1 MPDMIAEKKAE
12 RMNKKENSLPTGN
25 ETILIV
31 DDHET
36 IWDFLIEALQ
46 KLGYSV
52 LLAENGIDAV
62 EIYQANPDQIDLVLL
77 DMIMP
82 KQGGHQTFFRIRDI
96 DPKAKVLLSSGFVS
110 EAEVQDLLKQGA
122 CGFLPKP
129 HRLPT
134 VAKAI
139 RQVLDTGRYTG

>member
-1 MPDMIAEKKAE
+1 MTAETIQ
-12 RMNKKENSLPTGN
+12 SLPHGT

-46 KLGYSV
+46 MLGYSV
-52 LLAENGIDAV
+52 LLAENGEDAV
-62 EIYQANPDQIDLVLL
+62 NIYRDNPGAVDLVLL

-82 KQGGHQTFFRIRDI
+82 KLGGHQAFYQLRAI
-96 DPKAKVLLSSGFVS
+96 DPKVKVLLSSGFVS
-110 EAEVQDLLKQGA
+110 EEEVHDLLQQGA

-129 HRLPT
+129 HRLPL

-139 RQVLDTGRYTG
+139 RDALDGKPA

>member
-1 MPDMIAEKKAE
+1 MADTIKT
-12 RMNKKENSLPTGN
+12 LPRGS

-46 KLGYSV
+46 KLGYCV
-52 LLAENGIDAV
+52 LLAENGLDAV
-62 EIYQANPDQIDLVLL
+62 EIYQDNPDQIDLVLL

-82 KQGGHQTFFRIRDI
+82 KAGGHQTFFKIRAI
-96 DPKAKVLLSSGFVS
+96 DPAAKVLLSSGFVS
-110 EAEVQDLLKQGA
+110 EAEVHDLLQQGA

-129 HRLPT
+129 HRLPV
-134 VAKAI
+134 VARAI
-139 RQVLDTGRYTG
+139 RSVLDTGRIAG

>member
-1 MPDMIAEKKAE
+1 MTTE
-12 RMNKKENSLPTGN
+12 SLKDLPHGT

-46 KLGYSV
+46 LLGYSV
-52 LLAENGIDAV
+52 LLAENGEDAV
-62 EIYQANPDQIDLVLL
+62 SIYRDNPGAIDLVLL

-82 KQGGHQTFFRIRDI
+82 KLGGHQAFYQLRALN
-96 DPKAKVLLSSGFVS
+96 PEVKVLLSSGFVS
-110 EAEVQDLLKQGA
+110 EEEVHDLLQQGA
-122 CGFLPKP
+122 CGFLLKP

-134 VAKAI
+134 VARAI
-139 RQVLDTGRYTG
+139 RSALDTGKI